1 MGRVGEGKNSNF
13 LKFHSKFTENRPRT
27 TPGKHKYSSDPPPPR
42 EKIMDPHMILYHF
55 IINTVPQKKG
65 ENGGGQ
71 FESFKIR
78 FLRQLKRRVPKKK
91 ACIIC
96 LNVT

>member
-65 ENGGGQ
+65 KMEEGSSNRSK
-71 FESFKIR
+71 FVFY
-78 FLRQLKRRVPKKK
+78 V
-91 ACIIC
+91 
-96 LNVT
+96 N

>member
-27 TPGKHKYSSDPPPPR
+27 TPGKHKYSSDPPPR
-42 EKIMDPHMILYHF
+42 EKILDPHMILYHF

-65 ENGGGQ
+65 KMGEGSSNRSK
-71 FESFKIR
+71 FVFY
-78 FLRQLKRRVPKKK
+78 V
-91 ACIIC
+91 
-96 LNVT
+96 N

>member
-27 TPGKHKYSSDPPPPR
+27 TPGKHKYSSDPPPR

-65 ENGGGQ
+65 KMEEGSSNRSK
-71 FESFKIR
+71 FVFY
-78 FLRQLKRRVPKKK
+78 V
-91 ACIIC
+91 
-96 LNVT
+96 N